1 MSLIIMTIA
10 HIKNKEKITP
20 LALFNLSVHIKT
32 KKSNASGIA
41 ASWINWAR
49 ISFSKVTRKYI
60 EKLPPSFLK
69 K

>member
-1 MSLIIMTIA
+1 MTII

-20 LALFNLSVHIKT
+20 FALFNLSVHIKT

-41 ASWINWAR
+41 ARLINLAR
-49 ISFSKVTRKYI
+49 IEYSKVIRKYI
-60 EKLPPSFLK
+60 DKLPPTFVK